1 MENIKTFESIGDF
14 ALFIKKSVG
23 LEPNA
28 LNYFNQ
34 VTASHENSLGGCGC
48 NRKNRVDQAVQVYKK
63 IVVESTEAYIQ
74 ELKKHLQVEKIT
86 FKHENQE
93 FAKF

>member
-1 MENIKTFESIGDF
+1 MENIKTFENIGDF
-14 ALFIKKSVG
+14 ALFIKKSVD

-34 VTASHENSLGGCGC
+34 VRASHENSLGGCGC
-48 NRKNRVDQAVQVYKK
+48 NRKNRLEQAIQVYKK
-63 IVVESTEAYIQ
+63 IVVESTEAHIQ
-74 ELKKHLQVEKIT
+74 ELKKYLQVEKIT